1 MSKTTTNSTLTHS
14 NTSKHSND
22 LKSLQSLSLSSFRCL
37 LYRAKHYRKR
47 TLNNS
52 IISYNTLILN
62 ALLSNGKCHIVAEFK
77 DYLIKDDH
85 SEFLKRSY
93 KKAESTIRIKK
104 LIEFYNATSV
114 IYPNYTPIIEAK
126 YIYKNVMQKQK
137 VIDQIQEYEDK
148 QMMLKQNKTKV
159 KSLVN
164 VFDDIAYD
172 AIMNQS
178 NSVIVRMLGLVKTKD
193 VATSNDELLRD
204 KEERLQ
210 IEQLIT
216 YITNCEDKVSNIK
229 LNENEDSFNTKKKL
243 TIKVNEII
251 KRSSLHHLPQRK
263 TSVTNASNTNNQ
275 HHYAITTNESTITKL
290 KVNTNSNTNTNANTN
305 INNKKT
311 SNNSSTYRSLKTK
324 NLLSLSLK
332 SISPPKPSHKHNLSI
347 KLNNCGTSRNNYRN
361 NQNGLQ
367 SYLSTKQSN
376 FYSSSNNQLSNMLMP
391 KIEVR
396 PQSKTKRIYKLG
408 SMHMKTQS
416 DAMMFNSPNS
426 KGTTKSKRFIKG
438 NGTLGYNLISSPS
451 NVPATERGSGYKKK
465 KMMQIQFMEIAKSR
479 NNINVNNNNTQLN
492 ANNGMNYL
500 TERKRLK
507 SDIVN

>member
-1 MSKTTTNSTLTHS
+1 MSKTTTNSTLTQS
-14 NTSKHSND
+14 NTSKQSND
-22 LKSLQSLSLSSFRCL
+22 LKSLQSLSLSSFRCI

-93 KKAESTIRIKK
+93 KKTESTIRIKK

-193 VATSNDELLRD
+193 ITGSDELVKD

-210 IEQLIT
+210 IEKLIT
-216 YITNCEDKVSNIK
+216 HITNCEDKLSNIK

-251 KRSSLHHLPQRK
+251 KRSSLHHPQRK
-263 TSVTNASNTNNQ
+263 ISVTNTSNTTNQ
-275 HHYAITTNESTITKL
+275 HYAITTNESTITKL
-290 KVNTNSNTNTNANTN
+290 KVNTNTN
-305 INNKKT
+305 INDKKT

-347 KLNNCGTSRNNYRN
+347 KLNGCGTSRNNYRS
-361 NQNGLQ
+361 NQNALQ

-396 PQSKTKRIYKLG
+396 PLSKTKRIYKLG
-408 SMHMKTQS
+408 SVHMKTQS

-438 NGTLGYNLISSPS
+438 NGTLGYNLISSPN

-479 NNINVNNNNTQLN
+479 NNINVNNNTQLN

-500 TERKRLK
+500 TERKRLT